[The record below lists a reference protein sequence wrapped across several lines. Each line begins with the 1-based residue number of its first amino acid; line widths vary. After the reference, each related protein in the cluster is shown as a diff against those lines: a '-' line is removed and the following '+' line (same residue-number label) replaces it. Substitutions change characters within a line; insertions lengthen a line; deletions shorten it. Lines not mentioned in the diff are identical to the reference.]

1 VHGPNEIPTEGIANI
16 QLRFVSQQFY
26 GDIYLMAVATGGSRD
41 EVTSTL
47 PYRLKLARFKLH
59 IHNFHKDTFFKDSFG
74 KYSYIK
80 TIVYLLGNENRLIQ
94 DVMIPLQVSLRYED
108 NLDEVVPS
116 PADKPAFNLF
126 DLRHRIEKG
135 CSLIPFR
142 IEVVSSSHNNRNFV
156 FYVQP
161 EANGRYD
168 DGSILPCVS
177 TPIEVKARLR
187 PFNPDRTPPKYN
199 PNRYQQEQ
207 DAIRQ
212 SARELLD
219 SGTAQIQEALKSNN
233 LTSPSSASQKK
244 QSSPSQSPNGNADLD
259 IPLGGMSLS
268 ELPITPRGAQPTPA
282 SSQTKKL
289 SGVSSPNSR
298 GVVTPVTIKTE
309 SGNTQSARSVFR
321 NDHSSPN
328 PVTPKGKTLPTAE
341 GDDDDEP
348 EEDWVINFKKNS
360 LVISGIELDRWE
372 ERILRGARVVEQPP
386 RSMATEEE
394 AKPGSATSPSIRGP
408 TGTGSLKR

>member
-1 VHGPNEIPTEGIANI
+1 
-16 QLRFVSQQFY
+16 
-26 GDIYLMAVATGGSRD
+26 
-41 EVTSTL
+41 
-47 PYRLKLARFKLH
+47 
-59 IHNFHKDTFFKDSFG
+59 
-74 KYSYIK
+74 
-80 TIVYLLGNENRLIQ
+80 
-94 DVMIPLQVSLRYED
+94 VSLRYED
-108 NLDEVVPS
+108 NLEEEVPS
-116 PADKPAFNLF
+116 PAVDKPAFNLF

-161 EANGRYD
+161 EANGRHD

-177 TPIEVKARLR
+177 TAIEVKARLR

-199 PNRYQQEQ
+199 PNRYHQEQ

-219 SGTAQIQEALKSNN
+219 VGTAEIQEALRSNN
-233 LTSPSSASQKK
+233 LATPPASQKK
-244 QSSPSQSPNGNADLD
+244 HSSPTQSPNEVD

-268 ELPITPRGAQPTPA
+268 EPPTTPRGAQLAQAST
-282 SSQTKKL
+282 SSQTKKPAAATTPTM
-289 SGVSSPNSR
+289 VTNR
-298 GVVTPVTIKTE
+298 GVVTPITIKTE

-321 NDHSSPN
+321 TDHSSPN
-328 PVTPKGKTLPTAE
+328 LVTPKGKSLPVT
-341 GDDDDEP
+341 DDEDDG
-348 EEDWVINFKKNS
+348 EEDWVLNFKKNS

-372 ERILRGARVVEQPP
+372 ERILRGARVAEQTRSTPAVETKSSTP
-386 RSMATEEE
+386 A
-394 AKPGSATSPSIRGP
+394 SPNVHSS